1 LADVEPQRN
10 TGAVPDEAQDPVLD
24 ALWVRVLEAWDDDRA
39 HAALLDHALR
49 SQSLPE
55 VAGRYRTLVD
65 DAEKGPLA
73 KKRLDAIVIAATHM
87 LWSMKTPKPGK
98 VPLPM
103 TLSAFGVSLL
113 LLGWL
118 AWAVWGHH

>member
-1 LADVEPQRN
+1 VI
-10 TGAVPDEAQDPVLD
+10 PDDAKDAVLD
-24 ALWVRVLEAWDDDRA
+24 ALWARALEEWGDDKT

-55 VAGRYRTLVD
+55 IAGRYRALVD

-73 KKRLDAIVIAATHM
+73 KRRLDAIVLAATQM
-87 LWSMKTPKPGK
+87 LWSMKTPRPGK

-103 TLSAFGVSLL
+103 TLSAFGVSFALL
-113 LLGWL
+113 AWL
-118 AWAVWGHH
+118 AWALWGRR